1 VFTSAPASVGGQRR
15 GHDFTVWKK
24 QADGQ
29 WKWVFDGGVGSDPS
43 ASPGPDATPGFLAMP
58 KVPGLYPEGAY
69 SKVQAAEAALA
80 VDAKTDSKA
89 VYLKVLACDG
99 RIQSSPMAPAT
110 GCATF
115 GPELDWRAGQ
125 IAFAPL
131 GGDISVAG
139 DMAWTYGTAGWDK
152 DGKPVKA
159 HYVRVWQRRPEGW
172 RIVFDE
178 LLVPRSPPP
187 AAN

>member
-1 VFTSAPASVGGQRR
+1 
-15 GHDFTVWKK
+15 
-24 QADGQ
+24 
-29 WKWVFDGGVGSDPS
+29 
-43 ASPGPDATPGFLAMP
+43 MP
-58 KVPGLYPEGAY
+58 KVPGLYPEGAFA
-69 SKVQAAEAALA
+69 KVRAAEAALA
-80 VDAKTDSKA
+80 TEAGVDSKA
-89 VYLKVLACDG
+89 AYLKVLACDG

-115 GPELDWRAGQ
+115 GPELDWRAAR

-178 LLVPRSPPP
+178 LLIPRTP
-187 AAN
+187 AAAE